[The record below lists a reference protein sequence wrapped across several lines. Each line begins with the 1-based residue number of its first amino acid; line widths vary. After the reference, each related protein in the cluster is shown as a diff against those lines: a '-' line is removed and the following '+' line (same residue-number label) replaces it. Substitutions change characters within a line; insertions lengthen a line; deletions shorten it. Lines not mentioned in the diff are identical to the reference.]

1 MLYFLV
7 LKVLL
12 IQEVMMRYFLKKT
25 SLKKG
30 EYLQIYISEYR
41 RGIGSRNRC
50 FRSIGYV
57 SELKDKG
64 IKDPVAHYQEQVKR
78 MNDELNEKE
87 ASDRARKVGKQA
99 PKRYAGYFLLK
110 GVAGSLSFFE
120 KAVRKLSGER
130 QFQYDVYDLMM
141 ALVYSRATFP
151 ASKRKTHEEIIPLL
165 FEKMDEASYSQV
177 LSCCEY
183 IGSEYEKLVSFLT
196 GSVKKTFGI
205 NTSETY
211 FDCTN
216 FYFEIDKEDE
226 FRKKG
231 PSKENRHDPIVG
243 MGLLLDRNQIPIGMK
258 LYPGNESEQPK
269 IREVISGLKKEN
281 SITGRTIQVAD
292 KGLNCARNIHD
303 AINRN
308 DGYIFSRSLKK
319 MADRDAE
326 WFKGLDI
333 GTWEVVYENDENGKK
348 TEKYR
353 YFSFTEDFDYDY
365 KDDSGQTVRFK
376 ATEKRILTF
385 NPRLRM
391 KKILEINRMVDK
403 AQRLCLYN
411 AKKDEFG
418 ECGKFVSFVTD
429 SGKKAKAVL
438 DEEAIEKERMFA
450 GFNMLVTS
458 ETHLSDRTVYGTYHN
473 LWRIEQTFR
482 MMKSFLDARP
492 VYVSTLN
499 KIKGH
504 FLICY
509 IGVVL
514 ERLLE
519 FHVLGSSFCH
529 EKIMA
534 FIHDFSLVRM
544 DSKDYINLLTS
555 NDEVGQ
561 FLEKYLCPEVTNY
574 IITPADI
581 TKLFKLKLN
590 KRIDCFGSV

>member
-1 MLYFLV
+1 
-7 LKVLL
+7 
-12 IQEVMMRYFLKKT
+12 MRYFLKKT
-25 SLKKG
+25 NLKKG

-50 FRSIGYV
+50 FESIGYV
-57 SELKDKG
+57 PELRDKG
-64 IKDPVAHYQEQVKR
+64 IKDPVAHYQAQVKK
-78 MNDELNEKE
+78 MNDELEGKE
-87 ASDRARKVGKQA
+87 AAGRARKIGKQA
-99 PKRYAGYFLLK
+99 PKRYAGYFVLK
-110 GVAGSLSFFE
+110 GVAGSLGFFE

-130 QFQYDVYDLMM
+130 QFQYDAYGLMM
-141 ALVYSRATFP
+141 ALVYARATFP
-151 ASKRKTHEEIIPLL
+151 ASKRKTHEEVIPLL
-165 FEKMDEASYSQV
+165 FERMDEASYSQV

-183 IGSEYEKLVSFLT
+183 IGSEYGKIVSFLT
-196 GSVKKTFGI
+196 RSVKETFGI

-226 FRKKG
+226 LRRKG
-231 PSKENRHDPIVG
+231 PSKESRNDPIVG
-243 MGLLLDRNQIPIGMK
+243 MGLLLDRNQIPIGMR

-303 AINRN
+303 ALIRN
-308 DGYIFSRSLKK
+308 DGYLFSRSLKK
-319 MADRDAE
+319 MADRDIE
-326 WFKGLDI
+326 WFRGLDI
-333 GTWEVVYENDENGKK
+333 STWEAVHGYDEEGKR
-348 TEKYR
+348 TEEYR
-353 YFSFTEDFDYDY
+353 YFSFTEDFDYEY
-365 KDDSGQTVRFK
+365 RDDSGQAVRFR
-376 ATEKRILTF
+376 AREKRIITY

-391 KKILEINRMVDK
+391 KRILEINRMAEK
-403 AQRLCLYN
+403 AGRLCLCQ

-418 ECGKFVSFVTD
+418 ECGRFVSFVTD
-429 SGKKAKAVL
+429 SGRKARAVL
-438 DEEAIEKERMFA
+438 DRDAIEKERMFA

-458 ETHLSDRTVYGTYHN
+458 ETHLSDRTVCGTYHN

-492 VYVSTLN
+492 VYVSTPN
-499 KIKGH
+499 RIKGH

-519 FHVLGSSFCH
+519 FHVLGSAFCH
-529 EKIMA
+529 EQIMG

-555 NDEVGQ
+555 DDEVGQ
-561 FLEKYLCPEVTNY
+561 FLERNLCPEVTNY
-574 IITPADI
+574 ILTPADI
-581 TKLFKLKLN
+581 TKLLKLKLN
-590 KRIDCFGSV
+590 KRIDGFGSV